1 MKIFVNERNEIL
13 DVGETRDSSLTPY
26 EVEDSMF
33 EGWSVAKICCFKIYV
48 SFGKVCGFT
57 PYVDSRLIEHIEQL
71 GQSTEINKA
80 DISDN
85 SDGIYDL
92 ADVVSEDSECI
103 YDLADIISSL
113 DERVSALEEKE
124 N

>member
-26 EVEDSMF
+26 EVDDEMF
-33 EGWSVAKICCFKIYV
+33 KGWSIAKICCYKVYV
-48 SFGKVCGFT
+48 SLGKVCGFT

-85 SDGIYDL
+85 REGLIETFDSTITNSDDIADCREAIIELYDMIL
-92 ADVVSEDSECI
+92 GSE
-103 YDLADIISSL
+103 
-113 DERVSALEEKE
+113 V
-124 N
+124 